1 MSKHQGK
8 RATKEEPV
16 TDLGLIVRRFFSTM
30 FGAHCPNCGEGKIGR
45 GFFNL
50 QAECPVCRAVFDRG
64 DAGNWMVSA
73 TLNYF
78 ITAII
83 LIVVSIFLVR
93 SYGFFPGFAWYIA
106 GLALVVGALIYRL
119 CKLLAVWILWIF
131 GFIYS

>member
-1 MSKHQGK
+1 MVKNKGS
-8 RATKEEPV
+8 ATKEKPI
-16 TDLGLIVRRFFSTM
+16 TDLGLAVRRFFSTM
-30 FGAHCPNCGEGKIGR
+30 FLSRCPNCGEGRIGR

-50 QAECPVCRAVFDRG
+50 EPECPVCHAVYDRG

-83 LIVVSIFLVR
+83 LIVVSIVLVR
-93 SYGFFPGFAWYIA
+93 SYGFFPGLAWYIA
-106 GLALVVGALIYRL
+106 GLALAVGALIYRP
-119 CKLLAVWILWIF
+119 CKLLAVWILWLF